1 MLKHPK
7 VRMKADVVIWLM
19 TVEETRLEKENNSSI
34 YPHILANTCPE
45 GRFKH
50 LKIEN
55 HAALGS
61 PPHPLETVSQTAVVI
76 GSERFFYYIFIFY
89 APAPLNEFFL
99 CEANILWCSLRKS
112 WILERLHL
120 LLFLLLL
127 LFLIPPPPLTCLAA
141 AACGLPRHHQRWN
154 AHKSAIQ
161 RWAEQPDKQREK

>member
-19 TVEETRLEKENNSSI
+19 TVEETQSSKTGERRQPGKKKKRLEKENNFSI
-34 YPHILANTCPE
+34 YPQILANTCPE

-61 PPHPLETVSQTAVVI
+61 PPHPPETVSQTAVVI

-89 APAPLNEFFL
+89 APAPLNEFLL
-99 CEANILWCSLRKS
+99 CEANIL
-112 WILERLHL
+112 
-120 LLFLLLL
+120 
-127 LFLIPPPPLTCLAA
+127 
-141 AACGLPRHHQRWN
+141 
-154 AHKSAIQ
+154 
-161 RWAEQPDKQREK
+161 